1 MNLLFAVEKGY
12 LDPLK
17 VCLRSILRFSEN
29 GGYQIY
35 ILHSDLTK
43 AEEEEF
49 QQLFEQNE
57 VTFHFIEINPDVF
70 AAFPESDRYPK
81 QIYYRIFA
89 ASFLPKELDRILYLD
104 ADTLVINSLHELYE
118 MNFEGNYFLACTHVQ
133 EFLSK
138 VNRIRL
144 SISQPVPYINTGVML
159 MNLEALREIQNIKEV
174 LEYVNKKKE
183 VLLLPDQDIITALY
197 GEQIKLLPSEIYN
210 LSDRILAFHN
220 ANVRNT
226 KIDVDWVRE
235 NTVILHYC
243 GRRKPW
249 HKNYTGT
256 LGVFYTEMFS
266 T

>member
-1 MNLLFAVEKGY
+1 M
-12 LDPLK
+12 
-17 VCLRSILRFSEN
+17 
-29 GGYQIY
+29 
-35 ILHSDLTK
+35 
-43 AEEEEF
+43 
-49 QQLFEQNE
+49 
-57 VTFHFIEINPDVF
+57 
-70 AAFPESDRYPK
+70 
-81 QIYYRIFA
+81 
-89 ASFLPKELDRILYLD
+89 
-104 ADTLVINSLHELYE
+104 INSLHELYE

-174 LEYVNKKKE
+174 LEYVNKKKDI
-183 VLLLPDQDIITALY
+183 LLLPDQDIITALY

-256 LGVFYTEMFS
+256 LGTFYTEMLS